1 MKTHKLLPFAAL
13 ALILLTNAV
22 VLGGAAWN
30 RRGEPE
36 SRLTLSQRELRLPYR
51 GFDRENSGQALTLNW
66 RVAGMAVDNNQ
77 PYWDY
82 NNGGAPEWLD
92 RAKMES
98 LGFAQ
103 IPSAGDGNRRRTG
116 RALSR
121 DVLLVLEFAGEASRK
136 ALERARQH
144 LAEEEE
150 KWAATPDSN
159 EKKNRLKQAAD
170 RLLREENE
178 NSRLFVVDAGLD
190 AVVLRSKYPDRRR
203 YAIVRG
209 QIRPF
214 WSGERNVSAARGHV
228 SNLSIAGINVP
239 YAYRDLL
246 GTTAGQE
253 KFTADV
259 EFGQRLEPWIARLE
273 VLFRRTD

>member
-13 ALILLTNAV
+13 ALILLTNTLA
-22 VLGGAAWN
+22 LGGAAWN

-66 RVAGMAVDNNQ
+66 RVAGVAVDNNQ

-82 NNGGAPEWLD
+82 HNGGAPEWLD

-103 IPSAGDGNRRRTG
+103 IPSAGDDHRRRTG

-144 LAEEEE
+144 QAEEEG
-150 KWAATPDSN
+150 KWAAAPDSN
-159 EKKNRLKQAAD
+159 EKKNRLKLAAD

-178 NSRLFVVDAGLD
+178 SSRLFVVDAGLD

-209 QIRPF
+209 QVRPF
-214 WSGERNVSAARGHV
+214 WNGERNVSAARGHV

-239 YAYRDLL
+239 YAYRNLL
-246 GTTAGQE
+246 GATAGQE

-273 VLFRRTD
+273 VVFR